1 MAIGNISIGGT
12 GGASATGSTFIDSKI
27 SNISHDVYDNNE
39 WAAKQYIIQGKML
52 HVKQIVDVNTMSKKG
67 GLPNTDVL
75 KRQLA
80 ISLAEQM
87 IENKLIEFTYM
98 DNQLGFERIYHARCF
113 LVPNDDVQLLRM
125 MSDGTWK

>member
-1 MAIGNISIGGT
+1 MTIGNISIGGT
-12 GGASATGSTFIDSKI
+12 GGAAAPGTTFIDGKI
-27 SNISHDVYDNNE
+27 SHAVFNANE
-39 WAAKQYIIQGKML
+39 WVAKQYIIQGKMV
-52 HVKQIVDVNTMSKKG
+52 HTKQTIDVNTMSKKG
-67 GLPNTDVL
+67 ALPDADVL

-87 IENKLIEFTYM
+87 IDNKLIDFTYM

-113 LVPNDDVQLLRM
+113 LVPNEDVQLLRM